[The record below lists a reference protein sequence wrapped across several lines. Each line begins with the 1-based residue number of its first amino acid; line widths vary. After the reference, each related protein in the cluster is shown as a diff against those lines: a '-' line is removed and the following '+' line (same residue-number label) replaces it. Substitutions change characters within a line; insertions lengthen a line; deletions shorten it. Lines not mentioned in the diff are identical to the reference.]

1 MAVAAPTTP
10 KDGSRERSRKKS
22 AELSSAIEVIA
33 SFVASFEPECFGGE
47 DAAALVSWFT
57 RAERLCRAGRTK
69 AASRVAESPR
79 PAQLGHR
86 TPAEWLASVTGESL
100 GEAHDDL
107 RLASTLAHHP
117 DVDEAYREGRLSRS
131 GAKLVADAVRAN
143 PDREGDL
150 LHGAEHDSL
159 RQLRQRCLK
168 AKAEA
173 RSKEEA
179 DQAYATIRANR
190 RCRTWTDS
198 DGAFRLDALLT
209 PDAGASLAASLA
221 AQSARH
227 FDQARRSGLHESSE
241 NYAADALVAL
251 ITGQGI
257 LHQPPGAGPK
267 GPGPGSRAR
276 NGPGP
281 DPTTATGARSD
292 TGASDTGAGSRAG
305 PGPAL
310 DLDSDTDPRA
320 HPGGPRA
327 LVHLRVDLDALR
339 TGELRP
345 GGTCEI
351 PGVGPVSIQTARD
364 LMGDAICDLVI
375 TDGCD
380 VATVCH
386 LGRSIP
392 TALRTAL
399 VERDRTCVVPGC
411 DVAHGL
417 EIDHWDI
424 PFAEG
429 GPTRLSNLARLCKHH
444 HYLRTHQGFQLT
456 GGPGQWHWEPPSTP
470 KPTAN
475 RKRPTKRG
483 RSTPPSTATTDP
495 GRTPSFD
502 PPLFTIEE

>member
-1 MAVAAPTTP
+1 MAVAAPTTTTDVP
-10 KDGSRERSRKKS
+10 SGPS
-22 AELSSAIEVIA
+22 ADLRSAIEVIA
-33 SFVASFEPECFGGE
+33 SFVGSFEPERYSGE
-47 DAAALVSWFT
+47 DAASLVAWFT
-57 RAERLCRAGRTK
+57 KAERLCGAGKTK
-69 AASRVAESPR
+69 AAARVAESPR
-79 PAQLGHR
+79 HSHLGHR

-100 GEAHDDL
+100 GEANDVL
-107 RLASTLAHHP
+107 RLGSTLARHP
-117 DVDEAYREGRLSRS
+117 EVDEAYREGRLSRS
-131 GAKLVADAVRAN
+131 GVKLVADAVRAN
-143 PDREGDL
+143 PNREGDL
-150 LHGAEHDSL
+150 LHGAEHDTL

-173 RSKEEA
+173 RSKEDA
-179 DQAYATIRANR
+179 DQAYAAIRANR

-227 FDQARRSGLHESSE
+227 FEQARRSGLHESSD
-241 NYAADALVAL
+241 NYAADALAAL
-251 ITGQGI
+251 ITGVGI
-257 LHQPPGAGPK
+257 LHKPAAATDSAADTDSHSDTTGSHSDTTGTTDSDPATDS
-267 GPGPGSRAR
+267 GSRAL
-276 NGPGP
+276 
-281 DPTTATGARSD
+281 
-292 TGASDTGAGSRAG
+292 AGI
-305 PGPAL
+305 
-310 DLDSDTDPRA
+310 DIDSDVGSPA
-320 HPGGPRA
+320 HRDGPRA
-327 LVHLRVDLDALR
+327 LVHLRVDLGALR
-339 TGELRP
+339 SGELQP

-392 TALRTAL
+392 AALRTAL

-411 DVAHGL
+411 DVAKGL
-417 EIDHWDI
+417 EIDHWDV

-429 GPTRLSNLARLCKHH
+429 GPTRLSNLARLCHHH

-456 GGPGQWHWEPPSTP
+456 GGPGKWHWEPPSTP
-470 KPTAN
+470 KPGSN

-483 RSTPPSTATTDP
+483 RSTPTSIPTDQT
-495 GRTPSFD
+495 GRTHPFD